1 MDGERTRFVYDGGG
15 IIGEVK
21 GADTYKYYRGTELL
35 GYEDGT
41 ARYYYRTDA
50 HGDVRAVLDAA
61 GQAIKEYRYDA
72 YGEEEPLKIN
82 PMGDRTILYLW
93 EQETE
98 GVHNPFRYCGEYF
111 DEETG
116 LTYLRNRYYNSST
129 GRFITE
135 DPIRQ
140 GKAFFE

>member
-1 MDGERTRFVYDGGG
+1 MT
-15 IIGEVK
+15 
-21 GADTYKYYRGTELL
+21 
-35 GYEDGT
+35 
-41 ARYYYRTDA
+41 
-50 HGDVRAVLDAA
+50 AVLDAT

-116 LTYLRNRYYNSST
+116 NIYLRNRYYDPSI

-135 DPIRQ
+135 DPIRD
-140 GKAFFE
+140 GLNWYIYAGNNPVKC